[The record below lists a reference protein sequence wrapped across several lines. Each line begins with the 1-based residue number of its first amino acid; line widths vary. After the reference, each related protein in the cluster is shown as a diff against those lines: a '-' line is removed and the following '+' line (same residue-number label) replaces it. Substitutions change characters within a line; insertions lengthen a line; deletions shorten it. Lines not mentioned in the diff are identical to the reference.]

1 MSKRGPVES
10 LASLSRTTR
19 PITCRNKSDNL
30 SCSWCSRD
38 ISPDADHVVLSPCQC
53 TVCPKCLL
61 FELAPRGNSEAQ
73 CHCCS
78 SPICSHQ
85 YFESRLAQL
94 PKAEYQKPTLPIHC
108 TTSLRWGARVYEV
121 PDSSHLKRKAYCCV
135 ILRWLECMPKMWKPT
150 SKLPNHPPTKI
161 TTNTFT
167 NRT

>member
-10 LASLSRTTR
+10 LASLLRTTR
-19 PITCRNKSDNL
+19 PITRRNKSDNL

-38 ISPDADHVVLSPCQC
+38 ISPDADCQC

-94 PKAEYQKPTLPIHC
+94 PKAEYQKPTADNEDVGEDWASWLHENIHC
-108 TTSLRWGARVYEV
+108 HTAVCSPAVCY
-121 PDSSHLKRKAYCCV
+121 DSQDRLC
-135 ILRWLECMPKMWKPT
+135 
-150 SKLPNHPPTKI
+150 
-161 TTNTFT
+161 
-167 NRT
+167 